1 MGRRSGYLALGAAYG
16 QPDIILIPEHPL
28 NRDRLV
34 ERVLEVYEL
43 QKNAVIVCAEGMV
56 DEAEVVRLHRVLRM
70 ELGGVLA
77 GDVARRAGVRTA
89 DYLLANRIPT
99 PVQLLLRLLPAR
111 LAAWVLLRAI
121 TRHAWTFSGSGVFVA
136 KVGRPVVLTIRNN
149 PLCVATQSEQP
160 VCDFYAASFE
170 RLFRVLVHPQA
181 RVTETDC
188 EACGASACRFEV
200 RW

>member
-1 MGRRSGYLALGAAYG
+1 MVGSRATLALFEAAGLAGYLRQAP
-16 QPDIILIPEHPL
+16 Q
-28 NRDRLV
+28 
-34 ERVLEVYEL
+34 
-43 QKNAVIVCAEGMV
+43 GMV
-56 DEAEVVRLHRVLRM
+56 DEAEVVRLHRVLRT
-70 ELGGVLA
+70 ELGGALA

-89 DYLLANRIPT
+89 DYLLANRIPK